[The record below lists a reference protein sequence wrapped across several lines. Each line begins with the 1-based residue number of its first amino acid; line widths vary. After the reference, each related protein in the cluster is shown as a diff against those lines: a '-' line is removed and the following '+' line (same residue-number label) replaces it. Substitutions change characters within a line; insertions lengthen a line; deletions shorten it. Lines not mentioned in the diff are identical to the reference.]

1 MADARMWNAVK
12 PNIRSVDLLELTD
25 FFSGL
30 DGKQLESIAAISRQE
45 HFGAGAE
52 IYHFGQ
58 SPENFY
64 VLIDGIVRFTV
75 GHGVRRA
82 SAGELI
88 HRGQVIGWA
97 ALVEGA
103 PKRTATAVCLTGCSV
118 LTIRGRDL
126 LALMEDD
133 VRMGYLVMKR
143 LNRLIN
149 GQVTSFAAG

>member
-1 MADARMWNAVK
+1 MWNAVE
-12 PNIRSVDLLELTD
+12 PSISSVDLLKLTE

-30 DGKQLESIAAISRQE
+30 DGAQLESIAAISFQE
-45 HFGAGAE
+45 HYAMGAE
-52 IYHFGQ
+52 IYHLGQ
-58 SPENFY
+58 RAENFY

-103 PKRTATAVCLTGCSV
+103 PMRTATAFCLTGCTV
-118 LTIRGRDL
+118 LTLRGQDL
-126 LALMEDD
+126 LALMDED
-133 VRMGYLVMKR
+133 VRMGYLIMKR
-143 LNRLIN
+143 LNRLVN
-149 GQVTSFAAG
+149 GQLTSFAAG

>member
-1 MADARMWNAVK
+1 MWNAVK
-12 PNIRSVDLLELTD
+12 SSIRSVDLLEGTE

-30 DGKQLESIAAISRQE
+30 DGEQLDKIAAISRQE
-45 HFGAGAE
+45 HYAMGAE
-52 IYHFGQ
+52 IYHLGQ
-58 SPENFY
+58 RPENFY

-103 PKRTATAVCLTGCSV
+103 PKRTATAFCLTGCSV
-118 LTIRGRDL
+118 LTIRGQDL

-133 VRMGYLVMKR
+133 MRMGFLVMKR
-143 LNRLIN
+143 LNRLVN
-149 GQVTSFAAG
+149 GQLTSFVAG